1 MARVV
6 LGGDDDESD
15 IAVIPSTALPE
26 DIPLHKMQPN
36 PENPRPTDLEVD
48 ETKEDLQARGQL
60 QNLNVMSKAAFLDR
74 KPYLAD
80 QLGSE
85 PVVVINGCR
94 RLAAAKAGG
103 LKALSGRYRDDW
115 TEDQIDEAMIT
126 ENVHRKQL
134 NPLLLGRHL
143 KRMASRYGSQRK
155 LAKGI
160 NKDPAW
166 VRQRIAL
173 TDLHPD
179 LQEAIEAERIMFK
192 VARECSRL
200 HPDLQPL
207 LASGELP
214 ESVAQQWLT
223 EERIRQDEQL
233 ARWKAGPPYVASDEP
248 AHRPATGDGESE
260 YPVLTPEVQEA
271 AAGTVGTEPSELGDA
286 QGEYPVL
293 TEPKAPAGQPRERS
307 ARQPQLIIR
316 VEERSPTALA
326 EALREHL
333 TAHEVKELIEALA
346 R

>member
-1 MARVV
+1 MPRVV
-6 LGGDDDESD
+6 LGGDDDEAD
-15 IAVIPSTALPE
+15 LAVIPSTALPE

-36 PENPRPTDLEVD
+36 PENPRPTELEID
-48 ETKEDLQARGQL
+48 ETKEDLIARGQL
-60 QNLNVMSKAAFLDR
+60 QNLNVMSKAAFLER

-80 QLGSE
+80 QLGPE

-103 LKALSGRYRDDW
+103 LKTLSGRYRDDW
-115 TEDQIDEAMIT
+115 TEDQIDEATIT

-134 NPLLLGRHL
+134 NPLLLGHHL
-143 KRMASRYGSQRK
+143 KRMASRYGSLRK

-166 VRQRIAL
+166 VRQRVAL
-173 TDLHPD
+173 TELHPD
-179 LQEAIEAERIMFK
+179 LQDAIADERIMFK

-223 EERIRQDEQL
+223 EERIRPDEQL
-233 ARWKAGPPYVASDEP
+233 ARWKAGPPYLASDEP
-248 AHRPATGDGESE
+248 VDHGSGGE
-260 YPVLTPEVQEA
+260 
-271 AAGTVGTEPSELGDA
+271 
-286 QGEYPVL
+286 GEYPVL
-293 TEPKAPAGQPRERS
+293 TAETQGSAPGTPAGTEPSEIGDAEGEYPVLTQPDTPASEKRERS

-326 EALREHL
+326 DALRQHL
-333 TAHEVKELIEALA
+333 TPAEVKDLVQALS